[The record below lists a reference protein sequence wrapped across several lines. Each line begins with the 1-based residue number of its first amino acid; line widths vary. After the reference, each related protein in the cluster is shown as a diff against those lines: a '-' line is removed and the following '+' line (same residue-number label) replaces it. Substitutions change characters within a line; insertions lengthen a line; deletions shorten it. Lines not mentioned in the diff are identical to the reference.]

1 MNKIKFRIVC
11 LALAALVLL
20 PVLGGCASSKK
31 SNFSLPTRTLVSE
44 EVKYFGS
51 FGYQVYDD
59 GSVMVVEY
67 TGNETRVTVPE
78 SIEGGKVVA
87 LGNEVFADNTTL
99 QSVKMTSVEVIGHY
113 AFYNC
118 PALSEVTLSKK
129 LWSVGVSA
137 FETTPWLATQ
147 TDEFVVVGDG
157 VLLKYQG
164 SDLYVVLPENVKHL
178 SNAFEVNEQIIG
190 VELGEQLLTIGSNA
204 FAMCT
209 ALRYVEFGSNL
220 KLIGDSA
227 FDTCEMLTS
236 VIIPDSVEVLGGY
249 AFNYC
254 TNISQLRIGKSVRTI
269 GDSAF
274 RNCIRM
280 KVLELPGTVES
291 IGTYGFADCLV
302 LTLVYYGG
310 TPEQFEALGLDT
322 TNYILRDV
330 EKIYAQ

>member
-1 MNKIKFRIVC
+1 MKKITLRIVC
-11 LALAALVLL
+11 LALAALIML
-20 PVLGGCASSKK
+20 PMMAGCASSKK
-31 SNFSLPTRTLVSE
+31 SSFSLPTRTLVPG

-51 FGYQVYDD
+51 FGYRVYDD
-59 GSVMVVEY
+59 GSVAVVEY
-67 TGNETRVTVPE
+67 TGSETRVTVPE
-78 SIEGGKVVA
+78 TIEGGRVIE
-87 LGNEVFADNTTL
+87 LGNEVFADNLTL
-99 QSVKMTSVEVIGHY
+99 QSVKMSSVEIIGHY

-118 PALSEVTLSKK
+118 PSLSEVTLSKK
-129 LWSVGVSA
+129 LWSVGVAA

-164 SDLYVVLPENVKHL
+164 SDLYVVLPDNVKHL
-178 SNAFEVNEQIIG
+178 SNAFEINEQILGI
-190 VELGEQLLTIGSNA
+190 ELGEQLLTIGANA

-209 ALRYVEFGSNL
+209 ALRYVGFGSNI
-220 KLIGDSA
+220 KLIGASA

-236 VIIPDSVEVLGGY
+236 IVIPDSVEVIGDY

-254 TNISQLRIGKSVRTI
+254 TNMSEVKIGKSVRTI

-274 RNCIRM
+274 RNCIRI
-280 KVLELPGTVES
+280 KILELPGTVES
-291 IGTYGFADCLV
+291 IGSYGFADCIV